1 MLQYTAGILDLTST
15 REEIYF
21 LQAFDM
27 FQIKPLI
34 IQIEEKF
41 KKKKNACSNAR
52 ISLLH
57 HMSEWCRQYYAIIES
72 YSLK

>member
-41 KKKKNACSNAR
+41 QKKMRALTREFLCYTIWANGVVNIMQLSK
-52 ISLLH
+52 
-57 HMSEWCRQYYAIIES
+57 AIA
-72 YSLK
+72 

>member
-41 KKKKNACSNAR
+41 QKKKCV
-52 ISLLH
+52 L
-57 HMSEWCRQYYAIIES
+57 
-72 YSLK
+72 